1 MGEGEEERVNEV
13 DEREEDDIGDSNLT
27 SSGDCSPNVPSR
39 ISRRIQAKIS
49 CYFERQKQLMTSIAS
64 DSTDT
69 LPAKTTTT
77 TSKVMLARR
86 GVSPGLSTAKKPKAG
101 QNFLKQQ
108 NVRRQLREQQK
119 QRIALRRQ
127 QIETV

>member
-1 MGEGEEERVNEV
+1 M

-27 SSGDCSPNVPSR
+27 SSGDSSPNVPSR

-69 LPAKTTTT
+69 LPAKTTTTTTTT